1 MSDHAKE
8 ARRLAAEHLELD
20 VLPDVRCWVDSGDEP
35 REGYAIYVRL
45 RSLAALLLAQ
55 REACWSLGGGAY
67 SDRAIVSSHTYTYS
81 DRCAIG
87 SDLMP
92 RLRGDVP

>member
-1 MSDHAKE
+1 MNATNYY
-8 ARRLAAEHLELD
+8 ARKPRFTCLGSVRGCCGQIHLEKED
-20 VLPDVRCWVDSGDEP
+20 AANCVQVD
-35 REGYAIYVRL
+35 
-45 RSLAALLLAQ
+45 

-67 SDRAIVSSHTYTYS
+67 SDREIVSSHTYTYS